1 MSKVY
6 LYHNHE
12 GRPVYRARKIVA
24 LNEARSIS
32 RGVDHVIEVTL
43 VGVRSDLPKMILIEE
58 LLNRGNWGTGATYE
72 RIAAFRRGKTVK
84 DQADEAEPELED
96 AA

>member
-12 GRPVYRARKIVA
+12 GRPVYRARKSVA
-24 LNEARSIS
+24 LQEARSIS
-32 RGVDHVIEVTL
+32 RGVDNVIDVTQ
-43 VGVRSDLPKMILIEE
+43 VGIRSDLPKMILIEE
-58 LLNRGNWGTGATYE
+58 LLNRGNWGTGAQYAHV
-72 RIAAFRRGKTVK
+72 AAFRRGKTVK
-84 DQADEAEPELED
+84 DWADAPETEV